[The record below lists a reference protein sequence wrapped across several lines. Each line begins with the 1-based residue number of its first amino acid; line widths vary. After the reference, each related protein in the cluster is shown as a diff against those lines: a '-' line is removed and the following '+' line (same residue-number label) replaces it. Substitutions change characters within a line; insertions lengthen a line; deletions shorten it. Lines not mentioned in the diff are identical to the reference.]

1 MTSSPTWSRASP
13 LLGPDPAAHAA
24 AASRDDKGVGTA
36 RLLKVAAAPLAL
48 TVALALAVS
57 ACKTPDLE
65 GPVVSRPALATP
77 TPTVEAE
84 VPDTPRPTVEPEAPG
99 ISDEVIKIGVIADA
113 SAGNAVTGGSEA
125 AWLAMRAWAQAVNST
140 GGLGGRDVEIVLF
153 DSNVFDH
160 RAAIQEACES
170 DVFAL
175 VGSYALFDGDGVD
188 LLNDESCRLPDFP
201 AAALSPGR
209 RESPV
214 TFVSNPTSND
224 LWQAGSARFLS
235 ERYPQSSA
243 LLGTVI
249 LDLPV
254 AFYRAQRDI
263 EAATAEGFGFTFQA
277 TADVVGEDYDA
288 LAFALL
294 ESGARG
300 ILWSADSQRLLE
312 LLKAWES
319 LMEQVPVILFG
330 GPEDESAGETEGE
343 GEAAA
348 APEEESTPEPE
359 PEVDAGSGELP
370 IEAGDGETVVED
382 EPTGREFFV
391 LCSTDCYSQSWAE
404 QAGELGSN
412 IWVSIGML
420 PFEEPGDN
428 VELVRYVLFLREEVD
443 EEAELEL
450 IGLSSWASALLFEEA
465 VNRAMFTSGGGL
477 TRELVIEAA
486 GTITEWDGRGLHGP
500 TNPAEGIPS
509 PCFMLVSPTPSGW
522 IRRHPTTQGTLD
534 CDPDNLVELVDSASL
549 GISPSL
555 PDPASSS

>member
-1 MTSSPTWSRASP
+1 MGFAP
-13 LLGPDPAAHAA
+13 LLKL
-24 AASRDDKGVGTA
+24 AS
-36 RLLKVAAAPLAL
+36 APLAL
-48 TVALALAVS
+48 TVALALAVT

-65 GPVVSRPALATP
+65 GPVVSRPELATP

-84 VPDTPRPTVEPEAPG
+84 TPEAPGPTAEPEAPG
-99 ISDEVIKIGVIADA
+99 ISDGAIKIGVIADA
-113 SAGNAVTGGSEA
+113 SAGNAVTGGSES

-201 AAALSPGR
+201 AAALSPAR
-209 RESPV
+209 RSSPV

-224 LWQAGSARFLS
+224 LWQAGAARFLS

-243 LLGTVI
+243 ALGTVI

-254 AFYRAQRDI
+254 AFYKAQRDI
-263 EAATAEGFGFTFQA
+263 EAATAGGFGFAFQA

-288 LAFALL
+288 LASALL
-294 ESGARG
+294 EAQARG
-300 ILWSADSQRLLE
+300 IFWSADSQRLLE
-312 LLKAWES
+312 LLKAWGR
-319 LMEQVPVILFG
+319 LMEQLPTFDFEASTEE
-330 GPEDESAGETEGE
+330 PDETVGVDA
-343 GEAAA
+343 EAAIEEDA
-348 APEEESTPEPE
+348 TSVPEEGAEAGTEDSPIEPE
-359 PEVDAGSGELP
+359 E
-370 IEAGDGETVVED
+370 DGTATEE
-382 EPTGREFFV
+382 EPTGGEFFV
-391 LCSTDCYSQSWAE
+391 LCSTDCYSQSWVE
-404 QAGELGSN
+404 QAGELESN

-443 EEAELEL
+443 EEAEVDL

-509 PCFMLVSPTPSGW
+509 PCYLLMSPTPSGW
-522 IRRHPTTQGTLD
+522 IRRHPATPGTMD
-534 CDPDNLVELVDSASL
+534 CDPDNLVELVESASL
-549 GISPSL
+549 GVSPSRSE
-555 PDPASSS
+555 PTEASS

>member
-1 MTSSPTWSRASP
+1 MG
-13 LLGPDPAAHAA
+13 L
-24 AASRDDKGVGTA
+24 A
-36 RLLKVAAAPLAL
+36 RLRKYAFAPLAL
-48 TVALALAVS
+48 TVALSLAVA
-57 ACKTPDLE
+57 ACKTPDLD
-65 GPVVSRPALATP
+65 GPVVSRPSLATP

-84 VPDTPRPTVEPEAPG
+84 TPETPGPTAEPEAPG
-99 ISDEVIKIGVIADA
+99 ISDEAIKIGVIADA
-113 SAGNAVTGGSEA
+113 GTGNAVTGSSES

-140 GGLGGRDVEIVLF
+140 GGLGGRDVEIVLL

-160 RAAIQEACES
+160 RAAIREACDSEI
-170 DVFAL
+170 FAL

-201 AAALSPGR
+201 AAALSPDR

-214 TFVSNPTSND
+214 TFVSNPTSNV
-224 LWQAGSARFLS
+224 LWPAGPARFLS
-235 ERYPQSSA
+235 ERYPQSA
-243 LLGTVI
+243 AALGTVI

-263 EAATAEGFGFTFQA
+263 EAATAAGFDFAFQT
-277 TADVVGEDYDA
+277 TADEVGENYDA
-288 LAFALL
+288 LASALL
-294 ESGARG
+294 EAGARG
-300 ILWSADSQRLLE
+300 IFWSADGQRLLE

-319 LMEQVPVILFG
+319 LMGQLPIFPSGAPAEELAGIPEGETAEVPVEEPTSI
-330 GPEDESAGETEGE
+330 PEEGTDPETEEDPAQPGE
-343 GEAAA
+343 DDTVI
-348 APEEESTPEPE
+348 EE
-359 PEVDAGSGELP
+359 
-370 IEAGDGETVVED
+370 
-382 EPTGREFFV
+382 EPTGGEFFV

-404 QAGELGSN
+404 QAGELESN

-443 EEAELEL
+443 EEAEVDL

-486 GTITEWDGRGLHGP
+486 RTITEWDGRGLHGP

-509 PCFMLVSPTPSGW
+509 PCFLLMSPTPSGW
-522 IRRHPTTQGTLD
+522 IRRHPATQGTMD
-534 CDPDNLVELVDSASL
+534 CDPDNLVELVESATL
-549 GISPSL
+549 GVSPSR
-555 PDPASSS
+555 PDSGGSG

>member
-1 MTSSPTWSRASP
+1 MR
-13 LLGPDPAAHAA
+13 L
-24 AASRDDKGVGTA
+24 A
-36 RLLKVAAAPLAL
+36 RFLKFAYALFAL
-48 TVALALAVS
+48 TVALSLTVA

-65 GPVVSRPALATP
+65 GPVVSRPSLATP
-77 TPTVEAE
+77 TPTAEAE
-84 VPDTPRPTVEPEAPG
+84 VPEAPGPTAEPQAPG
-99 ISDEVIKIGVIADA
+99 ISDDVIKIGVIADA
-113 SAGNAVTGGSEA
+113 SAGNAVTGSSES

-140 GGLGGRDVEIVLF
+140 GGLGGRDVEIVLI

-160 RAAIQEACES
+160 RAAIREACER
-170 DVFAL
+170 DIFAL

-201 AAALSPGR
+201 AAALSPAR

-214 TFVSNPTSND
+214 TFVSNPTSNV
-224 LWQAGSARFLS
+224 LGPAGPARFLS

-243 LLGTVI
+243 ALGTVI

-263 EAATAEGFGFTFQA
+263 EAATAGGFGFTFQA

-288 LAFALL
+288 LATALL
-294 ESGARG
+294 EAGARG
-300 ILWSADSQRLLE
+300 IFWSADGQRLLE
-312 LLKAWES
+312 LIKGWES
-319 LMEQVPVILFG
+319 LIEQLPTFPSEAPAEEPAGVL
-330 GPEDESAGETEGE
+330 EGETTGVPEE
-343 GEAAA
+343 QPTSV
-348 APEEESTPEPE
+348 PEEEPGPETAEAP
-359 PEVDAGSGELP
+359 AQSGEDDP
-370 IEAGDGETVVED
+370 VIEE
-382 EPTGREFFV
+382 EPTGGEFFV

-477 TRELVIEAA
+477 TRELVIDAA
-486 GTITEWDGRGLHGP
+486 ETITEWDGRGLHGP

-509 PCFMLVSPTPSGW
+509 PCFMLTSPTPSGW

-534 CDPDNLVELVDSASL
+534 CDPDNLVELVESATLGVNPSRRNPADSS
-549 GISPSL
+549 GTR
-555 PDPASSS
+555 

>member
-1 MTSSPTWSRASP
+1 M
-13 LLGPDPAAHAA
+13 GF
-24 AASRDDKGVGTA
+24 A
-36 RLLKVAAAPLAL
+36 RFLKFAFAPLAL
-48 TVALALAVS
+48 TVALSLAVA

-65 GPVVSRPALATP
+65 GPVVSRPSLATP

-84 VPDTPRPTVEPEAPG
+84 TPEAPGPTFEPEGPG
-99 ISDEVIKIGVIADA
+99 ISDEAIKIGVIADA
-113 SAGNAVTGGSEA
+113 GAGNAVTGSSES

-140 GGLGGRDVEIVLF
+140 GGLGGRDVEIVLI

-170 DVFAL
+170 DIFAL

-201 AAALSPGR
+201 AAALTPDR

-214 TFVSNPTSND
+214 TFVSNPTSNV
-224 LWQAGSARFLS
+224 LWPAGPARFLS
-235 ERYPQSSA
+235 ERYPQSA
-243 LLGTVI
+243 AALGTVT

-263 EAATAEGFGFTFQA
+263 EAAIEAGFGFAFQT
-277 TADVVGEDYDA
+277 TAEVVGEDYDA
-288 LAFALL
+288 LASALL
-294 ESGARG
+294 EAGARG
-300 ILWSADSQRLLE
+300 IFWPADGQRLLE

-319 LMEQVPVILFG
+319 LMAQLPIFF
-330 GPEDESAGETEGE
+330 SAPAEEAAGVSEGETTGV
-343 GEAAA
+343 
-348 APEEESTPEPE
+348 PEEEPTSVPEE
-359 PEVDAGSGELP
+359 GSGPETEEAP
-370 IEAGDGETVVED
+370 AQPGEDDTVIEE
-382 EPTGREFFV
+382 EPTGGEFFV

-404 QAGELGSN
+404 QAGELESN

-443 EEAELEL
+443 EEAEVDL

-509 PCFMLVSPTPSGW
+509 PCFLLMSPTPSGW
-522 IRRHPTTQGTLD
+522 IRRHPATQGTMD
-534 CDPDNLVELVDSASL
+534 CDPDNLVELVESATL
-549 GISPSL
+549 GISPSRR
-555 PDPASSS
+555 DPAESSGTR

>member
-1 MTSSPTWSRASP
+1 MG
-13 LLGPDPAAHAA
+13 L
-24 AASRDDKGVGTA
+24 A
-36 RLLKVAAAPLAL
+36 RFLKFALAPLAL
-48 TVALALAVS
+48 TVALSLAVA

-65 GPVVSRPALATP
+65 GPVVSRPSLATP

-84 VPDTPRPTVEPEAPG
+84 APEAPGPTAEPEAPG
-99 ISDEVIKIGVIADA
+99 LSNEVIKIGVIADA
-113 SAGNAVTGGSEA
+113 SEGNAVTGSSES

-140 GGLGGRDVEIVLF
+140 GGLGGRDVEIVLI

-160 RAAIQEACES
+160 RAAIREACES
-170 DVFAL
+170 DIFAL

-188 LLNDESCRLPDFP
+188 LLNHESCRLPDFP
-201 AAALSPGR
+201 AAALSPAR
-209 RESPV
+209 RDSPV
-214 TFVSNPTSND
+214 TFVSNPTSNV
-224 LWQAGSARFLS
+224 LWPAGPARFLS

-243 LLGTVI
+243 ALGTVI
-249 LDLPV
+249 VDLPV

-263 EAATAEGFGFTFQA
+263 EAATAAGFGFTFQA
-277 TADVVGEDYDA
+277 TADVVGENYDA
-288 LAFALL
+288 LASALL
-294 ESGARG
+294 EAGARG
-300 ILWSADSQRLLE
+300 IFWSADGQRLLE

-319 LMEQVPVILFG
+319 LLDQLPTFSFGAPV
-330 GPEDESAGETEGE
+330 EESAGVPE
-343 GEAAA
+343 GEATGSAEEEPTP
-348 APEEESTPEPE
+348 APEEGPGPDTEEAPAQP
-359 PEVDAGSGELP
+359 GEDDP
-370 IEAGDGETVVED
+370 VIEE
-382 EPTGREFFV
+382 EPTGGEFFV
-391 LCSTDCYSQSWAE
+391 LCSHDCYSQSWAE
-404 QAGELGSN
+404 QAGELESN

-465 VNRAMFTSGGGL
+465 VNRAMFASGGGL

-509 PCFMLVSPTPSGW
+509 PCFMLISPTPSGW

-534 CDPDNLVELVDSASL
+534 CDPDNLVELVESATL
-549 GISPSL
+549 GIDPTPSNSSPNR
-555 PDPASSS
+555 

>member
-1 MTSSPTWSRASP
+1 M
-13 LLGPDPAAHAA
+13 
-24 AASRDDKGVGTA
+24 
-36 RLLKVAAAPLAL
+36 LKLAYPPLAVA
-48 TVALALAVS
+48 VALAMAVA

-65 GPVVSRPALATP
+65 GPVVSRPSLATP
-77 TPTVEAE
+77 TPTAE
-84 VPDTPRPTVEPEAPG
+84 VEIPETPGPTAEPVAPG

-113 SAGNAVTGGSEA
+113 SAGNAVTGGSES

-140 GGLGGRDVEIVLF
+140 GGLGGRDVEIVLI

-160 RAAIQEACES
+160 RAAIQEACDS
-170 DVFAL
+170 DIFAL

-201 AAALSPGR
+201 AAALSPAR

-224 LWQAGSARFLS
+224 LWQAGAARFLS

-243 LLGTVI
+243 VLGTVI

-263 EAATAEGFGFTFQA
+263 EAASAGGFGFAFQA

-300 ILWSADSQRLLE
+300 IFWSADSPRLLE

-319 LMEQVPVILFG
+319 LMEQVPSLLFG
-330 GPEDESAGETEGE
+330 GSEDESAGETEGE
-343 GEAAA
+343 EEGEASVAA
-348 APEEESTPEPE
+348 EEESTPIPE
-359 PEVDAGSGELP
+359 AEVDPDSEELP
-370 IEAGDGETVVED
+370 IEVGDGETAEED

-509 PCFMLVSPTPSGW
+509 SCFMLVSPTPSGW

-534 CDPDNLVELVDSASL
+534 CDPDNLVELVESATL
-549 GISPSL
+549 GI
-555 PDPASSS
+555 DPNRRNPADTS

>member
-1 MTSSPTWSRASP
+1 M
-13 LLGPDPAAHAA
+13 
-24 AASRDDKGVGTA
+24 
-36 RLLKVAAAPLAL
+36 
-48 TVALALAVS
+48 
-57 ACKTPDLE
+57 
-65 GPVVSRPALATP
+65 VSRPSLATP
-77 TPTVEAE
+77 TPTIEAE
-84 VPDTPRPTVEPEAPG
+84 VPETPGPIAEPEAPG

-113 SAGNAVTGGSEA
+113 SEGNAVTGGSES
-125 AWLAMRAWAQAVNST
+125 AWLAMRAWAQAVNTT

-160 RAAIQEACES
+160 RAAIQEACEG
-170 DVFAL
+170 DIFAL

-201 AAALSPGR
+201 AAALSPAR

-224 LWQAGSARFLS
+224 LWQAGAARFLS

-243 LLGTVI
+243 ALGTVI

-263 EAATAEGFGFTFQA
+263 EAATAGGFGFAFQA
-277 TADVVGEDYDA
+277 TADMVGADYDA
-288 LAFALL
+288 LASALL
-294 ESGARG
+294 EANARG

-312 LLKAWES
+312 LLNAWGR
-319 LMEQVPVILFG
+319 LMGQQPALG
-330 GPEDESAGETEGE
+330 LGAPAEDAPIE
-343 GEAAA
+343 
-348 APEEESTPEPE
+348 PEEEAT
-359 PEVDAGSGELP
+359 G
-370 IEAGDGETVVED
+370 IEE
-382 EPTGREFFV
+382 EPTGGEFFV
-391 LCSTDCYSQSWAE
+391 LCSTDCYSQSWVE
-404 QAGELGSN
+404 QAGELESN
-412 IWVSIGML
+412 IWVDIGML

-486 GTITEWDGRGLHGP
+486 GTITEWDARGLHGP
-500 TNPAEGIPS
+500 ANPAERIPS

-534 CDPDNLVELVDSASL
+534 CDPDNLVRLVESASL
-549 GISPSL
+549 GVSPRR
-555 PDPASSS
+555 PDPTEAAEDR

>member
-1 MTSSPTWSRASP
+1 M
-13 LLGPDPAAHAA
+13 GI
-24 AASRDDKGVGTA
+24 A
-36 RLLKVAAAPLAL
+36 RLLKLASAPLAL
-48 TVALALAVS
+48 TVVLALAVA

-77 TPTVEAE
+77 TATVEAE
-84 VPDTPRPTVEPEAPG
+84 IPESPGPTVEPEAPG
-99 ISDEVIKIGVIADA
+99 ISDEAIKIGVIADA
-113 SAGNAVTGGSEA
+113 SAGNAVTGGSES

-160 RAAIQEACES
+160 RAAIQEACDS
-170 DVFAL
+170 DIFAL

-201 AAALSPGR
+201 AAALSPAR

-224 LWQAGSARFLS
+224 LWQAGAARFLS

-243 LLGTVI
+243 ALGTVI

-263 EAATAEGFGFTFQA
+263 EAATAGGFGFAFQT

-288 LAFALL
+288 LASALL
-294 ESGARG
+294 EEGARG
-300 ILWSADSQRLLE
+300 IFWSADSQRLLE
-312 LLKAWES
+312 LLRAWER
-319 LMEQVPVILFG
+319 LMAQLPTLALEAPAEEE
-330 GPEDESAGETEGE
+330 PAGTVEGD
-343 GEAAA
+343 AAI
-348 APEEESTPEPE
+348 APEEESTPVPEGGTDPETEDAPVEPAE
-359 PEVDAGSGELP
+359 DDA
-370 IEAGDGETVVED
+370 VVED
-382 EPTGREFFV
+382 EPTGGEFFV
-391 LCSTDCYSQSWAE
+391 LCSTDCYSQSWVE
-404 QAGELGSN
+404 QAGELETN

-443 EEAELEL
+443 EEAEVDL

-509 PCFMLVSPTPSGW
+509 TCFMLVSPTPSGW

-534 CDPDNLVELVDSASL
+534 CDPDNLVELVESATLGIDPSRRDSAN
-549 GISPSL
+549 
-555 PDPASSS
+555 SS

>member
-1 MTSSPTWSRASP
+1 M
-13 LLGPDPAAHAA
+13 
-24 AASRDDKGVGTA
+24 GTA
-36 RLLKVAAAPLAL
+36 RLLKLASAPLAL
-48 TVALALAVS
+48 TVALALAVA

-77 TPTVEAE
+77 TPTAEA
-84 VPDTPRPTVEPEAPG
+84 VAPEAPGPTAEPGTPG
-99 ISDEVIKIGVIADA
+99 ISDEVVRIGVIADA
-113 SAGNAVTGGSEA
+113 SAGNAVTGGSES
-125 AWLAMRAWAQAVNST
+125 AWLAMRAWAQAVNSS
-140 GGLGGRDVEIVLF
+140 GGLGGRDVEIVMI

-175 VGSYALFDGDGVD
+175 VGSYAIFDGDGVD
-188 LLNDESCRLPDFP
+188 LLSDESCRLPDFP
-201 AAALSPGR
+201 AAALSPAR

-214 TFVSNPTSND
+214 TFVSNPTSNV
-224 LWQAGSARFLS
+224 LWQAGAARFLS

-243 LLGTVI
+243 ALGTVI

-263 EAATAEGFGFTFQA
+263 EAATAEGFGFAFQA

-288 LAFALL
+288 LASALL
-294 ESGARG
+294 EANARG
-300 ILWSADSQRLLE
+300 IFWSADSQRLLE
-312 LLKAWES
+312 LLNAWEN
-319 LMEQVPVILFG
+319 LMGQLPIFSFG
-330 GPEDESAGETEGE
+330 
-343 GEAAA
+343 
-348 APEEESTPEPE
+348 APAEEEPAGTVGEEATPSPNEGT
-359 PEVDAGSGELP
+359 GS
-370 IEAGDGETVVED
+370 ETED
-382 EPTGREFFV
+382 EPIEPGADVAAIEEEPTGGEFFV
-391 LCSTDCYSQSWAE
+391 LCSTDCYSQSWVE
-404 QAGELGSN
+404 QAGELGAN

-486 GTITEWDGRGLHGP
+486 GTITEWDARGLHGP

-522 IRRHPTTQGTLD
+522 IRRHPTTQGTMD
-534 CDPDNLVELVDSASL
+534 CDPGNLVRLVESASL
-549 GISPSL
+549 GISPSRS
-555 PDPASSS
+555 DPEGAG